1 MLAGYQYLVG
11 VFFLFVFPLN
21 VLLRSFAATLTVL
34 YAWKNA
40 GEPQWHLLHAELALS
55 PCAWRTSDGLT
66 HPNTGHILWHR
77 RCLETWMPRTNL
89 RRRKPGCCEVRGFAC
104 RGAE

>member
-40 GEPQWHLLHAELALS
+40 GETQLHLLHSELA
-55 PCAWRTSDGLT
+55 PKA
-66 HPNTGHILWHR
+66 
-77 RCLETWMPRTNL
+77 
-89 RRRKPGCCEVRGFAC
+89 
-104 RGAE
+104 

>member
-40 GEPQWHLLHAELALS
+40 GEPQWHLLHAKLAKL
-55 PCAWRTSDGLT
+55 P
-66 HPNTGHILWHR
+66 WHSHHVHAA
-77 RCLETWMPRTNL
+77 LQM
-89 RRRKPGCCEVRGFAC
+89 A
-104 RGAE
+104 